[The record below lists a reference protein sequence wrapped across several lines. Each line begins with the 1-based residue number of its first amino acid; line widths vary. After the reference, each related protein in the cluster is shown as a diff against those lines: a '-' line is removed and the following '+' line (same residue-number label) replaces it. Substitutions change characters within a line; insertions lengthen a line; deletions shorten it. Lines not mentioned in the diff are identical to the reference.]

1 MLEIVR
7 TEDGSN
13 TIYNSEVGENYH
25 SKHGALQESRHV
37 FLKSGL
43 QYFFEQTNKVSPT
56 GGDYSQIINF
66 NGAHEGFRRL
76 EGAGVSILEVGFG
89 TGLNF
94 LLSADYCIG
103 QNIALDYTGIEAY
116 PVPESMIAQT
126 GYDEYISPAIW
137 EQFISFYPEALR
149 HPIELNKNGL
159 LQIANCKLNEFT
171 SDRQYD
177 VIYFDAF
184 AAAYQPEMW
193 DEATIAHTLQFLKSG
208 GVFVTYAITGNLKR
222 TIKALGL
229 KVEKAPGAPGKRE
242 MLRARNQD

>member
-13 TIYNSEVGENYH
+13 TIFNSEVGENYH
-25 SKHGALQESRHV
+25 SRHGALQESRHV

-43 QYFFEQTNKVSPT
+43 QYFFEQTNKVAPT
-56 GGDYSQIINF
+56 GGD
-66 NGAHEGFRRL
+66 L

-94 LLSADYCIG
+94 LLSADYCIA

-116 PVPESMIAQT
+116 PVPEDMIAQT
-126 GYDEYISPAIW
+126 GYDEYVSVAIW
-137 EQFISFYPEALR
+137 DQFIVLYPGSLQ
-149 HPIELNKNGL
+149 HPVELNKNCK
-159 LQIANCKLNEFT
+159 LQIANCKLNDFASE
-171 SDRQYD
+171 RQYD

-193 DEATIAHTLQFLKSG
+193 DEAAITHTLQFLKPG

-222 TIKALGL
+222 TIKSLGL

-242 MLRARNQD
+242 MLRALRCADMQM